1 MKCILVI
8 VFPSN
13 LRLPELLKYSLNSL
27 RIQVKISGWVHP
39 KNIEDEACESSVIV
53 VTNIR
58 VHQQTVVVHV
68 VLTALGELGGRKGRG
83 GGRGGGRQ
91 REKERKRER
100 VVS

>member
-1 MKCILVI
+1 MDGYTQ
-8 VFPSN
+8 
-13 LRLPELLKYSLNSL
+13 R
-27 RIQVKISGWVHP
+27 
-39 KNIEDEACESSVIV
+39 NIEDEACESSVIV

-58 VHQQTVVVHV
+58 VHQQTVVVH